1 MYNIHNINKPLITEI
16 NKELNDKE
24 YDLMIKEI
32 LNSVNKYSNATKGNY
47 VMIEND
53 YKLLNSG
60 YKNFEEIIPIYLANK
75 DNLNNFISDM
85 KISIKKL
92 EDIRGKYLKR
102 ISKYISEL
110 IVTIN
115 NNSENNNLNNNFDNN
130 VEIGTDKFDEILYLI
145 ISLGKYSQII
155 EFFSQEQK
163 EKYEEDLSFII
174 NELKNK
180 ENDIYN
186 QVQIFP
192 LKEEINKMKN
202 ELIKKKRKILELESK
217 NDKLYKI
224 AKMNE
229 NKLNEKDN
237 KILFLNENLK
247 LIEQKS
253 KVYIKENIKNKE
265 TINNLQETLLKNNYK
280 NPINVKNNPIN
291 NKEIEDKIKEIK
303 ELKEKIINE
312 SKAKA
317 LIEKKY
323 NELIIKIK
331 NLENVNIEMKN
342 MINENIK
349 IINEKD
355 NIIKEKD
362 DKNKKYILKNEE
374 QLKIIKENRIIIE
387 QKEKELNEQ
396 REKYKIKIEE

>member
-32 LNSVNKYSNATKGNY
+32 LNSVNKYSKATKGNY

-374 QLKIIKENRIIIE
+374 QLKVIKENRIIIE